1 MAVCSKVYASWRGIA
16 EDREVLMKVEIHCC
30 VRSE

>member
-1 MAVCSKVYASWRGIA
+1 MAVCSKVYASRRSA
-16 EDREVLMKVEIHCC
+16 SEDREVLMKVEIHCC